1 MWIKFYK
8 SLLYTNP
15 YPQNNLILGPN
26 TNINEQ
32 KKKERYKYLHLC
44 VCFLLTRKAVIFD
57 CPRFCACICLCP

>member
-32 KKKERYKYLHLC
+32 KK
-44 VCFLLTRKAVIFD
+44 RKAQIF
-57 CPRFCACICLCP
+57 ISLCLFSPNK

>member
-32 KKKERYKYLHLC
+32 KKKKGTNIY
-44 VCFLLTRKAVIFD
+44 IFV
-57 CPRFCACICLCP
+57 FVFS